1 MKLDEMSWELSVQF
15 AETKS
20 LSRDKQLFCYFLN
33 ENKDKEKRVNAP
45 KDTYSCLLQ
54 QGAIFQVEWSFCFVT
69 ATMAK
74 SARKGRWLQLEFD

>member
-1 MKLDEMSWELSVQF
+1 MQF

-54 QGAIFQVEWSFCFVT
+54 QGAIFQVE
-69 ATMAK
+69 
-74 SARKGRWLQLEFD
+74 